1 MGGIPVFQSFANF
14 NAMNDEFF
22 SNCKSYL
29 AFPTIKR
36 FYLAFL
42 VFDEL
47 KTIPFDILVT
57 LSRILN
63 NRLNNK
69 CRFALF
75 GLHCRQGLS
84 LFFLFFGG
92 ISHAH

>member
-1 MGGIPVFQSFANF
+1 MRGIPVFQSFANF

-22 SNCKSYL
+22 SNGKYYL
-29 AFPTIKR
+29 AFSTIKR

-47 KTIPFDILVT
+47 KTIPFDYLLI

-63 NRLNNK
+63 NRLYNN
-69 CRFALF
+69 CRFAL
-75 GLHCRQGLS
+75 LCLYCRQGLS
-84 LFFLFFGG
+84 FFFLFFGG